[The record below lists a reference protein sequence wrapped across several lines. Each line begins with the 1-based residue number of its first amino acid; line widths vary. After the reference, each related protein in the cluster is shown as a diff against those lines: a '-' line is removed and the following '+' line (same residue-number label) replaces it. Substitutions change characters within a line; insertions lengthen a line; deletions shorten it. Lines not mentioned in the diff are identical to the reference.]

1 MNEPNTTA
9 QTSGYVH
16 LTADERKIF
25 TAICNMIWERTQQ
38 VPTPQSDG
46 YNYIAQ
52 FSATVKLN
60 GTGWAAINSLIK
72 KL

>member
-1 MNEPNTTA
+1 MAQNTMA
-9 QTSGYVH
+9 PTSGYVH
-16 LTADERKIF
+16 LTADKREIF
-25 TAICNMIWERTQQ
+25 KAICNMIWERTQQ

-46 YNYIAQ
+46 YNYIAH
-52 FSATVKLN
+52 FSETVTLN